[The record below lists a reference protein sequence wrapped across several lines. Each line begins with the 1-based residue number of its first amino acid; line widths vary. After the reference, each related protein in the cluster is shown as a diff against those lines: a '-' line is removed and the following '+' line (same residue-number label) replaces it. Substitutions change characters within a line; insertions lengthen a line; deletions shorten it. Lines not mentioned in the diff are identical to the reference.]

1 MANTSPT
8 GSTPAGT
15 SGSASSKTAPA
26 AGASDKKVSSVKD
39 FEKNIA
45 ELDREKFNQ
54 AQAALASAQALLNK
68 FADIARDPKGAAI
81 AAAQKAASDAI
92 KNSPL
97 YKQLNNVL
105 NNIDLGN
112 LKNLLGLDRLRDL
125 AKSLNVVIP
134 PIRFPVTNENLDK
147 IIGIA
152 KQLKELE
159 AQLRAFAIA
168 GNTGLPAALT
178 DAAFRNMMNDIKDIM
193 ATSKDNAE
201 ALKRLEDAGYK
212 IISDP
217 PGTIFE
223 DANGNK
229 IVDFSN
235 GLGPIGTSLGLLA
248 DLNKAWEDVKG
259 RITAPMSNN
268 QTLAMASFSNHVGAE
283 NFLNSDVLI
292 ALNEL
297 AYAEVPRL
305 LMGWVMGSPP
315 GGVGA
320 AVFRQDYYD
329 RRLYEAELF
338 QTPDEVDISP
348 PEGVN
353 PGELTFAQLAAIL
366 ELRRNSYIEQKIRE
380 FGSR

>member
-1 MANTSPT
+1 MANTTPT

-15 SGSASSKTAPA
+15 GSTPTTPAPSP
-26 AGASDKKVSSVKD
+26 SDKNVSSVKD
-39 FEKNIA
+39 FQKNIT

-68 FADIARDPKGAAI
+68 FADIARDPRGAAI
-81 AAAQKAASDAI
+81 AAAKQAASDAI

-97 YKQLNNVL
+97 YKQLDNIM
-105 NNIDLGN
+105 NNIELGN
-112 LKNLLGLDRLRDL
+112 LKDLLGLDKIKDL

-159 AQLRAFAIA
+159 AQLRAFAIK

-178 DAAFRNMMNDIKDIM
+178 DDAFKNMMNDIRDIM
-193 ATSKDNAE
+193 STSKDNVE

-223 DANGNK
+223 DAAGNK

-268 QTLAMASFSNHVGAE
+268 QALAMASYSNHIGAE
-283 NFLNSDVLI
+283 NFLNSDVLT

-338 QTPDEVDISP
+338 QTPDDVDISP
-348 PEGVN
+348 PPGVN

-366 ELRRNSYIEQKIRE
+366 ELRRTSYIEQKIRE